1 MSRIDQVLK
10 RLFDMFFS
18 IVGIAFLWP
27 VILLCWL
34 VASIETRSNGF
45 FIHQRVGRY
54 GHRIRVYKIKT
65 MYVSKGARSPIASE
79 HTASITP
86 SGAFFRK
93 YKLDELPQLF
103 NVLIGSM
110 SFVGPRPDVPSYADQ
125 LQGEDRI
132 ILQVRPGITGPASLK
147 YQDEERLLSAA
158 ADPVWYN
165 DTIIWPDKVRIN
177 KAYVTNYSLLND
189 VKYILQTF
197 LL

>member
-65 MYVSKGARSPIASE
+65 MYVSKGVRSPIAFE

-197 LL
+197 LR